1 MEFHLENFSLC
12 STTVFYCIVQNT
24 TAVLC
29 SVQVVNFLSSCEGFF
44 RKSPFRN
51 FICINTGFGGHVMNI
66 FSNCHFNDASKECFW
81 PKKIQISCMG
91 SKAPFWR
98 NWKIAKM
105 ALLNPCMKFDFFFGQ
120 NHSSEALRKWQF
132 EKIFITWPR
141 VQQIQDLC
149 RQKYKKG
156 IF

>member
-66 FSNCHFNDASKECFW
+66 FSNCHFQNASKECFW
-81 PKKIQISCMG
+81 QNKFKFHAWVQKCHLG
-91 SKAPFWR
+91 NF
-98 NWKIAKM
+98 AKM
-105 ALLNPCMKFDFFFGQ
+105 VLLNPCMKF
-120 NHSSEALRKWQF
+120 
-132 EKIFITWPR
+132 
-141 VQQIQDLC
+141 V
-149 RQKYKKG
+149 G
-156 IF
+156 IFSNNTEP